1 MSNVPAQTNP
11 RTAIFLTYNTV
22 GKDGKYSNG
31 SVLQGSNEAVV
42 VQHPRGETW
51 GAYGRADEKV
61 AGNTCRGLIHSVYGS
76 ALRQAQE
83 FDLIVVYVGDRG
95 SEGAIRLVSDQKPS
109 RVHFVLCD
117 CNLGRKQEMIKAA
130 GLSRSRYTLCECG
143 GHATM
148 ERLLI
153 EFLDKGFLSPCRRT
167 TSVDE
172 FDRNLNAA
180 INRAADQMRNTGLA
194 PRMRSSYYN

>member
-1 MSNVPAQTNP
+1 MSNVPGQITKA
-11 RTAIFLTYNTV
+11 AIFLTYNTV
-22 GKDGKYSNG
+22 GKSGAHPSG
-31 SVLQGSNEAVV
+31 TVLQNSNQAVI

-51 GAYGRADEKV
+51 GAYGRGDEKIPGSV
-61 AGNTCRGLIHSVYGS
+61 CQGLVHSVYGS
-76 ALRQAQE
+76 ALRQSQV

-95 SEGAIRLVSDQKPS
+95 SEGAIRMVSDQDPS

-117 CNLGRKQEMIKAA
+117 CNLGRKQELILNA

-153 EFLDKGFLSPCRRT
+153 QFLDQGFLNPCNRT
-167 TSVDE
+167 TSVQE

-180 INRAADQMRNTGLA
+180 IDKAAAQAQALGLV
-194 PRMRSSYYN
+194 PKKRQNYY